1 MKKFSMWLLDGTV
14 ITLKGE
20 TYEDLLMEIDNTYDI
35 FKSNVGYYLGYDD
48 ESIIEEMKEQEINFE
63 VEGE

>member
-48 ESIIEEMKEQEINFE
+48 ESIIEEMEEQEINFE
-63 VEGE
+63 VERE

>member
-35 FKSNVGYYLGYDD
+35 FKDNVGYYLGYDD
-48 ESIIEEMKEQEINFE
+48 KSIIEEMEEQEINFE
-63 VEGE
+63 VEEK